1 MFVQE
6 EIKSPIW
13 SPGILAVAYFLS
25 FLTILS
31 SYCSCSMCAGF
42 IRDLTSEK
50 AAKERM
56 KRKEQ
61 LTQAMINSS
70 FDAIFQIN
78 ERGIIQMVNQV
89 SM

>member
-1 MFVQE
+1 
-6 EIKSPIW
+6 
-13 SPGILAVAYFLS
+13 
-25 FLTILS
+25 
-31 SYCSCSMCAGF
+31 
-42 IRDLTSEK
+42 
-50 AAKERM
+50 M

-89 SM
+89 SSQSSLSALLVIRACTLFWFTSLT